1 MLFHSKCEDAFNIWE
16 DILKDHP
23 TDMLA
28 LKFAHDTY
36 FYLGQAKM
44 IFDSIFFTHARAIFE
59 HEHFLTRE
67 IRKEGITLS
76 RDVNPG

>member
-44 IFDSIFFTHARAIFE
+44 IYDSIDRVMPHW
-59 HEHFLTRE
+59 
-67 IRKEGITLS
+67 
-76 RDVNPG
+76 NPQMPLYG